1 MKIIVFFFR
10 NSRKTVLLSVVA
22 GAVSGA
28 CTAALLAVI
37 NAVLKTKTPVSP
49 LIWSFAGLCL
59 LLPVARLVSERLL
72 NRLAQQT
79 MYELRIQLCRQILAA
94 PLRHLEQLG
103 AARLLAALT
112 DDIPAIV
119 NTVAFLPLI
128 FVNTAL
134 VVGCLVYMGLLW
146 WVLLAIVLL
155 FLAVGVA
162 GYQLPIIRVRNIFR
176 LARQQADLLQ
186 GHLRALIYGIKE
198 LKLHDE
204 RRSAFLK
211 DGLEATAGAMRQ
223 HNTAGLNLYTAA
235 GSWGQVLVFLVI
247 GLMLFAFPRLHAVS
261 TPMLAAYTLTLLY
274 LMTPLQMIMNTLPQL
289 TRANVALGA
298 VKSLGFSL
306 AAEPPEE
313 MARNGFASAEW
324 KTLEFLAVT
333 HAYRREGESSDFV
346 LGPVD
351 LLFQTGEMVFI
362 TGGNGSGKTT
372 LIKLLTGLYLPESG
386 RITIDGR
393 PVTAENKETYR
404 QYFSVVFADFYLF
417 DDMLGLARPELDQ
430 QVRGYLDQLQL
441 SHKVRVAS
449 GKLSTTELSQGQ
461 RKRLALLTAFLEDRP
476 VYVFDEWAADQDPY
490 FKNIFYTQL
499 LPQLK
504 ARNKTVFVISHDD
517 RYYFV
522 ADRVIKLDDGQIASD
537 IRKESALEISTPQTA

>member
-1 MKIIVFFFR
+1 MNIIVFFFR
-10 NSRKTVLLSVVA
+10 NSRKMVLLSVVA
-22 GAVSGA
+22 GVFSGA
-28 CTAALLAVI
+28 CNAALLAVI
-37 NAVLKTKTPVSP
+37 NTALKTKAPAMP
-49 LIWSFAGLCL
+49 LICSFAGLCL
-59 LLPVARLVSERLL
+59 LLPAARLASERVL
-72 NRLAQQT
+72 NNLGQQT
-79 MYELRIQLCRQILAA
+79 MFELRMQLCRQILAA

-103 AARLLAALT
+103 AARLLAGLT

-119 NTVAFLPLI
+119 STVAFLPLI

-134 VVGCLVYMGLLW
+134 VVGCLVYMGLLSRM
-146 WVLLAIVLL
+146 LLAIVLL
-155 FLAVGVA
+155 FMAVGVA
-162 GYQLPIIRVRNIFR
+162 GYQVPVIRVRNIFR
-176 LARQQADLLQ
+176 AARRQADLLQ
-186 GHLRALIYGIKE
+186 AHLRALIYGMKE

-211 DGLEATAGAMRQ
+211 DGLAATAGAMRQ
-223 HNTAGLNLYTAA
+223 HNTAGLNLYAAA

-247 GLMLFAFPRLHAVS
+247 GLMLFALPRFHAVNVS
-261 TPMLAAYTLTLLY
+261 MLAAYTLTLLY
-274 LMTPLQMIMNTLPQL
+274 LMTPLQVVMNTLPQL
-289 TRANVALGA
+289 TRANVALGSI
-298 VKSLGFSL
+298 KSLGFSL
-306 AAEPPEE
+306 AAEPPEA
-313 MARNGFASAEW
+313 MARTGFASGEW
-324 KTLEFLAVT
+324 KSLELLAVT

-346 LGPVD
+346 LGPID
-351 LLFQTGEMVFI
+351 LVFTAGEMVFI

-386 RITIDGR
+386 RIAVDGCS
-393 PVTAENKETYR
+393 VTAENREAYR
-404 QYFSVVFADFYLF
+404 QYFSAVFADFYLF
-417 DDMLGLARPELDQ
+417 NDMLGLARPELDQ

-441 SHKVRVAS
+441 SHKVRVED
-449 GKLSTTELSQGQ
+449 GRLSTTELSQGQ

-522 ADRVIKLDDGQIASD
+522 ADRIIKLDDGQISSD
-537 IRKESALEISTPQTA
+537 VRKEPALEIATTQMA